1 VSLRRS
7 VCLAGA
13 AAALAVPGSASA
25 SLQQVLLP
33 GPTPYPTQSP
43 PLVAGGAPPPVSL
56 PFAVRGGAV
65 ERVLA
70 GVGPDGEL
78 LSLRVLHRLV
88 LTGKGDYLIVIGAP
102 VEDVRAGAGSDSQPG
117 LRTDQILWSGFSP
130 GKKVLA
136 ADAEL
141 RTSEAGRFLPLRLRA
156 VREGDSY
163 SLTITNA
170 TTVSQIAYAGKGFRR
185 ELAGLLDQTRRE
197 SLADERLSTV
207 YATVDG
213 LVRVRKD
220 AARTSAPLRVE
231 GSLRFPVAP
240 ESARGG
246 TVRGKRI
253 TFSAVLGDD
262 SPLSLRVDVRG
273 GGGAPRLHVVARP
286 TNLVRALVP
295 PGAPSWAAAVRRR
308 AIPADVLLRRL
319 IDTRMQLVRSDQ
331 YQAFLSNPDPQGT
344 NRTVYVYESTATP
357 RPKAVPTPEQDSG
370 RGGLVLVLAIAGSVL
385 AAAGVLVLWAHS

>member
-7 VCLAGA
+7 VGLAGA
-13 AAALAVPGSASA
+13 AAALAVPGSATA

-43 PLVAGGAPPPVSL
+43 PLVAGGSPPPVSL
-56 PFAVRGGAV
+56 PFAVRGQAV

-78 LSLRVLHRLV
+78 VSLRVVHRLV

-136 ADAEL
+136 ADADL
-141 RTSEAGRFLPLRLRA
+141 RTSDAGRFLPLRLRA
-156 VREGDSY
+156 VRKGDGY

-170 TTVSQIAYAGKGFRR
+170 TTVSQIAYAGKGFPRQ
-185 ELAGLLDQTRRE
+185 LAGLLDQTRRE
-197 SLADERLSTV
+197 TLAGERLSTV

-231 GSLRFPVAP
+231 GSLRFPAAP

-286 TNLVRALVP
+286 TNLVRALAP
-295 PGAPSWAAAVRRR
+295 TGAPSWAAAVRRR

-331 YQAFLSNPDPQGT
+331 YEAFLSNPDPQGT
-344 NRTVYVYESTATP
+344 NHTVYVYQSAAAP
-357 RPKAVPTPEQDSG
+357 RPKAASTPEPKSG
-370 RGGLVLVLAIAGSVL
+370 AGGLVLVLAIAGSML
-385 AAAGVLVLWAHS
+385 GAGALLVLWAHS

>member
-1 VSLRRS
+1 
-7 VCLAGA
+7 
-13 AAALAVPGSASA
+13 
-25 SLQQVLLP
+25 
-33 GPTPYPTQSP
+33 
-43 PLVAGGAPPPVSL
+43 L
-56 PFAVRGGAV
+56 PFAVRGRAV

-70 GVGPDGEL
+70 GVGPEGQL
-78 LSLRVLHRLV
+78 VSLRVLHRLV

-102 VEDVRAGAGSDSQPG
+102 VEDVRAGPGSDSQPG

-136 ADAEL
+136 ADAQL
-141 RTSEAGRFLPLRLRA
+141 HVSKAGRFLPLRMRA
-156 VREGDSY
+156 VRKGDSY

-170 TTVSQIAYAGKGFRR
+170 TTVAQIAYGGKGFPRQ
-185 ELAGLLDQTRRE
+185 LAGLLDQTRRE
-197 SLADERLSTV
+197 SVAGERLTTV

-231 GSLRFPVAP
+231 GSLRFPAAP
-240 ESARGG
+240 VSARGG
-246 TVRGKRI
+246 TVRGKTV
-253 TFSAVLGDD
+253 TFSVVLADD

-295 PGAPSWAAAVRRR
+295 PDARTWAAAVRRR

-344 NRTVYVYESTATP
+344 NRTVYVYESAATP
-357 RPKAVPTPEQDSG
+357 RPKAASTPEHSG
-370 RGGLVLVLAIAGSVL
+370 GGGLVLALAIAGSVL
-385 AAAGVLVLWAHS
+385 GAGAVLVLWAHS

>member
-1 VSLRRS
+1 MSLRRS
-7 VCLAGA
+7 AGLAGA
-13 AAALAVPGSASA
+13 VAALAAPASA
-25 SLQQVLLP
+25 AASVQQVLLP
-33 GPTPYPTQSP
+33 GPTPYATQSP

-56 PFAVRGGAV
+56 PFAVRGRAV

-70 GVGPDGEL
+70 GVGPGGEL

-197 SLADERLSTV
+197 SLAGERLSTV

-220 AARTSAPLRVE
+220 AARTSAPLLVE
-231 GSLRFPVAP
+231 GSLRFPAAP

-246 TVRGKRI
+246 RVRGRRI

-385 AAAGVLVLWAHS
+385 CAGAVLVLWAHS

>member
-1 VSLRRS
+1 MSLRRS
-7 VCLAGA
+7 VGLAGA
-13 AAALAVPGSASA
+13 AAALAVPGSATA

-43 PLVAGGAPPPVSL
+43 PLVAGGAPPPVSR
-56 PFAVRGGAV
+56 PFAVRGRAV
-65 ERVLA
+65 VRVLA
-70 GVGPDGEL
+70 GVGPEGQL
-78 LSLRVLHRLV
+78 VSLRVLHRLV

-102 VEDVRAGAGSDSQPG
+102 VEDVRAGPGSDSQPG

-136 ADAEL
+136 ADAQL
-141 RTSEAGRFLPLRLRA
+141 HVGEAGRFLPLRMRA
-156 VREGDSY
+156 VRKGDSY

-170 TTVSQIAYAGKGFRR
+170 TTVAQIAYGGKGFPRQ
-185 ELAGLLDQTRRE
+185 LAGLLDQTRRE
-197 SLADERLSTV
+197 SVAGERLTTV

-231 GSLRFPVAP
+231 GSLRFPAAP
-240 ESARGG
+240 DSARGG
-246 TVRGKRI
+246 TVRGKTA

-286 TNLVRALVP
+286 TNLVRALAP
-295 PGAPSWAAAVRRR
+295 PGARTWAAAVRRR
-308 AIPADVLLRRL
+308 AIPADPLLRRL

-344 NRTVYVYESTATP
+344 NRTVYVYESAAAA
-357 RPKAVPTPEQDSG
+357 RQKAAAVPEHASG
-370 RGGLVLVLAIAGSVL
+370 GSGIVLALAIAGSVL
-385 AAAGVLVLWAHS
+385 CAGAVLVLWAHS

>member
-1 VSLRRS
+1 
-7 VCLAGA
+7 
-13 AAALAVPGSASA
+13 
-25 SLQQVLLP
+25 
-33 GPTPYPTQSP
+33 
-43 PLVAGGAPPPVSL
+43 L
-56 PFAVRGGAV
+56 PFAVRGRAV

-70 GVGPDGEL
+70 GVGPDGQL

-197 SLADERLSTV
+197 ALAGERLSTV

-220 AARTSAPLRVE
+220 AARTSAPLLVE
-231 GSLRFPVAP
+231 GSLRFPAAP

>member
-1 VSLRRS
+1 MSLRRS
-7 VCLAGA
+7 VGLVGA
-13 AAALAVPGSASA
+13 AAALAAPAPAPASV
-25 SLQQVLLP
+25 QQVLLP

-43 PLVAGGAPPPVSL
+43 PLVAGGAPAPASL
-56 PFAVRGGAV
+56 SFAIRGRAV
-65 ERVLA
+65 ERVVA
-70 GVGPDGEL
+70 GVGPNGKL
-78 LSLRVLHRLV
+78 VSLRVLHRLV
-88 LTGKGDYLIVIGAP
+88 LRGKGDYLIVIGGP

-136 ADAEL
+136 ADAKL
-141 RTSEAGRFLPLRLRA
+141 RARAAGRFLPLRLHA
-156 VREGDSY
+156 VRESNSY

-170 TTVSQIAYAGKGFRR
+170 TTVSQIAYAGDGFPRQ
-185 ELAGLLDQTRRE
+185 LAVLLDQTRRE
-197 SLADERLSTV
+197 SLAGGRLSTV
-207 YATVDG
+207 YASMDG

-220 AARTSAPLRVE
+220 AARTSAPLRVN
-231 GSLRFPVAP
+231 GSLRFPAAP

-246 TVRGKRI
+246 SRRGRTVS
-253 TFSAVLGDD
+253 FSAVLGDD

-295 PGAPSWAAAVRRR
+295 PGAPTWAAAVRRR

-331 YQAFLSNPDPQGT
+331 YRAFLSNPDPQGT
-344 NRTVYVYESTATP
+344 NSTVYVYESAAAP
-357 RPKAVPTPEQDSG
+357 RHRAAPARAPGSG
-370 RGGLVLVLAIAGSVL
+370 NEELVLALAIAGSVL
-385 AAAGVLVLWAHS
+385 GAGGLLVLWAHS